1 MSQSIVI
8 GSDHAGFEL
17 KEKLKR
23 RLEQR
28 GLSVLD
34 IGTHTETSVD
44 YPRIAHQLAEAVASG
59 RFERGV
65 VVCGSGIGVSIAA
78 NRHRGVRAALVFDE
92 TTARLS
98 REHNDANVLALG
110 GRTTDHEL
118 ALRLLDVWLDTP
130 FSGGRH
136 AGRVALIEAA
146 AASAEVK

>member
-1 MSQSIVI
+1 M
-8 GSDHAGFEL
+8 
-17 KEKLKR
+17 
-23 RLEQR
+23 
-28 GLSVLD
+28 
-34 IGTHTETSVD
+34 
-44 YPRIAHQLAEAVASG
+44 
-59 RFERGV
+59 
-65 VVCGSGIGVSIAA
+65 
-78 NRHRGVRAALVFDE
+78 RAALVFDE

-136 AGRVALIEAA
+136 ASRVALIEAA